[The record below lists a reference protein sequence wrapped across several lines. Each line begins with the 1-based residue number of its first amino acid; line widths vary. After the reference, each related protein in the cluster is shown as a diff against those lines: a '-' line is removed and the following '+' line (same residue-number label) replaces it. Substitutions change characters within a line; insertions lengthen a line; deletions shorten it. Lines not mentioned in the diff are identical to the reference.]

1 MRRLVFALVAA
12 LVAGASVA
20 QETPTYAKGEN
31 PYGGEYPFAPGQPVA
46 LRVDV
51 QGVRLDTLTVTP
63 LGEVRPG
70 EKVKCEAVLAGS
82 NSLDKKATLTAVA
95 LLEDADGKSLEKIPL
110 EAFKVRS
117 AREFQER
124 QKVTV
129 EGDALAAARKVYLF
143 VQVDF

>member
-12 LVAGASVA
+12 LVAGALVA
-20 QETPTYAKGEN
+20 QETPAYAPGEN
-31 PYGGEYPFAPGQPVA
+31 PYGGEFQFAPGQPVA
-46 LRVDV
+46 VRVDI
-51 QGVRLDTLTVTP
+51 QGVRLDTLTVTA

-82 NSLDKKATLTAVA
+82 NTLDRKATLTAVA
-95 LLEDADGKSLEKIPL
+95 LLEDADGKSLEKIALDP
-110 EAFKVRS
+110 FKAKS

-129 EGDALAAARKVYLF
+129 EADSLAAARKVYLF
-143 VQVDF
+143 VQVGF